1 MQLMKHMLTRISLS
15 FLALCS
21 FAGSSFAQSSI
32 AVTPATANAT
42 QSVEIKEMQKL
53 EDQWS
58 DAIVKRD
65 QYGLELLLSPLY
77 VGISANGEVTTRNQQ
92 IALLFNKT
100 TDPLTMEQR
109 VISARMLGDVAVV
122 NGTYITRRK
131 DGSNS
136 LEERGIFTHVYQ
148 KVRSNWLCIN
158 SQRTLVAEES
168 GAKQKTAKKSN
179 ADLPFHV
186 PFLFKGADSTKAQP
200 QAPATTDPQT
210 AQQQSPQ
217 QQPQQ

>member
-1 MQLMKHMLTRISLS
+1 MNNMFTRISLS
-15 FLALCS
+15 FLALCTV
-21 FAGSSFAQSSI
+21 AGTSFAQSPV
-32 AVTPATANAT
+32 AVTPATANAS

-77 VGISANGEVTTRNQQ
+77 VGISANGEVSTRNQQ
-92 IALLFNKT
+92 ITLLFNKA

-131 DGSNS
+131 DGSNA

-148 KVRSNWLCIN
+148 RVRSNWLCIN
-158 SQRTLVAEES
+158 SQRTIVAEDS
-168 GAKQKTAKKSN
+168 GAKQKVSKKSN

-186 PFLFKGADSTKAQP
+186 PFLFKGADSAK
-200 QAPATTDPQT
+200 
-210 AQQQSPQ
+210 Q
-217 QQPQQ
+217 QQPAPAQSDAQAAPQPQ

>member
-1 MQLMKHMLTRISLS
+1 MKYMLTRISLS
-15 FLALCS
+15 FLALCT
-21 FAGSSFAQSSI
+21 FAGFSFAQSSV
-32 AVTPATANAT
+32 AVTPATANAA

-92 IALLFNKT
+92 IALLFQKT

-158 SQRTLVAEES
+158 SQRTLVAEEA

-186 PFLFKGADSTKAQP
+186 PFLFKGADSTKPQQ
-200 QAPATTDPQT
+200 QAPATADPQT
-210 AQQQSPQ
+210 AQQQPNQ
-217 QQPQQ
+217 

>member
-1 MQLMKHMLTRISLS
+1 MKQMFIRITLFS
-15 FLALCS
+15 LALCTL
-21 FAGSSFAQSSI
+21 AGSSFAQV
-32 AVTPATANAT
+32 AVTPATANAS

-77 VGISANGEVTTRNQQ
+77 VGISASGEVSTRNQQ
-92 IALLFNKT
+92 IALLFSKT

-109 VISARMLGDVAVV
+109 VISARLLGDVAVV

-131 DGSNS
+131 NGSDT

-148 KVRSNWLCIN
+148 RVRSNWLCIN
-158 SQRTLVAEES
+158 SQRTVVAEES
-168 GAKQKTAKKSN
+168 GAKQKVANAKKSS

-186 PFLFKGADSTKAQP
+186 PFLYKGAESAKQQPPPGQTDAQ
-200 QAPATTDPQT
+200 A
-210 AQQQSPQ
+210 AQQQQTPQ
-217 QQPQQ
+217 Q

>member
-1 MQLMKHMLTRISLS
+1 MKHKFTRISFS
-15 FLALCS
+15 FLALCT

-32 AVTPATANAT
+32 AVTPATANAS
-42 QSVEIKEMQKL
+42 QAVEIKEMQKL

-77 VGISANGEVTTRNQQ
+77 VGISASGEVTTRNQQ

-109 VISARMLGDVAVV
+109 VISARMLGDIAVV

-131 DGSNS
+131 NGADS

-158 SQRTLVAEES
+158 SQRTIVAEDS
-168 GAKQKTAKKSN
+168 SAKQKAAKKSN

-186 PFLFKGADSTKAQP
+186 PFLYKGAESTKSQQP
-200 QAPATTDPQT
+200 QDQSQASTQAT
-210 AQQQSPQ
+210 Q
-217 QQPQQ
+217 QQPQPQQ

>member
-1 MQLMKHMLTRISLS
+1 MEHMFTRISLP
-15 FLALCS
+15 FLALCM
-21 FAGSSFAQSSI
+21 FAGSSFAQSPV
-32 AVTPATANAT
+32 AVTPATANPA
-42 QSVEIKEMQKL
+42 QSAEIKEMQKL

-77 VGISANGEVTTRNQQ
+77 VGIAANGEVSTRNQQ
-92 IALLFNKT
+92 IALLFNKSS
-100 TDPLTMEQR
+100 DPLTMEQR

-131 DGSNS
+131 DGSNT
-136 LEERGIFTHVYQ
+136 LEERGIFTHVFQ
-148 KVRSNWLCIN
+148 KVRSNWMCIN
-158 SQRTLVAEES
+158 SQRTIVAEDS

-186 PFLFKGADSTKAQP
+186 PFLFKGADSTK
-200 QAPATTDPQT
+200 
-210 AQQQSPQ
+210 
-217 QQPQQ
+217 QPQQSDTQATSQQQAPQ

>member
-1 MQLMKHMLTRISLS
+1 MKHKLTRISLP
-15 FLALCS
+15 FLALCT
-21 FAGSSFAQSSI
+21 FAGSSFAQSSV
-32 AVTPATANAT
+32 AVTPTTANAS
-42 QSVEIKEMQKL
+42 QAVEIKEMQKL

-58 DAIVKRD
+58 DAVVKRD

-131 DGSNS
+131 NGPESI
-136 LEERGIFTHVYQ
+136 EERGIFTHVYQ

-158 SQRTLVAEES
+158 SQRTIVAEDS
-168 GAKQKTAKKSN
+168 SAKQKTAKKSN

-186 PFLFKGADSTKAQP
+186 PFLFKGAESTKSPQQP
-200 QAPATTDPQT
+200 QDQSQASTQAT
-210 AQQQSPQ
+210 Q
-217 QQPQQ
+217 QQPQPQQ

>member
-1 MQLMKHMLTRISLS
+1 MKYMLTRISLS
-15 FLALCS
+15 LLVLCS
-21 FAGSSFAQSSI
+21 FAGLSFAQSSV
-32 AVTPATANAT
+32 AVTPATANAA
-42 QSVEIKEMQKL
+42 QSAEIKEMQKL

-92 IALLFNKT
+92 IALLYQKT

-148 KVRSNWLCIN
+148 RVRSNWLCIN

-186 PFLFKGADSTKAQP
+186 PFLFKGADSTKPQQ
-200 QAPATTDPQT
+200 QAPASTDPQT

-217 QQPQQ
+217 Q

>member
-1 MQLMKHMLTRISLS
+1 MKYMFIRISLS
-15 FLALCS
+15 FFALCT
-21 FAGSSFAQSSI
+21 FAGSSFAQSSV
-32 AVTPATANAT
+32 AVTPATANAS

-58 DAIVKRD
+58 DAVVKRD

-77 VGISANGEVTTRNQQ
+77 VGISAGGEVTTRNQQ

-136 LEERGIFTHVYQ
+136 IEERGIFTHVYQ

-158 SQRTLVAEES
+158 SQRTIVAEDS

-186 PFLFKGADSTKAQP
+186 PFLFKGADSTKPQQ

-210 AQQQSPQ
+210 AQQQ
-217 QQPQQ
+217 QPQQ

>member
-1 MQLMKHMLTRISLS
+1 MNKMFIRTSLS
-15 FLALCS
+15 FFALCT
-21 FAGSSFAQSSI
+21 FAGTSFAQSPVT
-32 AVTPATANAT
+32 VTPATANAA

-77 VGISANGEVTTRNQQ
+77 VGISANGEVSTRNQQ
-92 IALLFNKT
+92 ITLLFNKT

-122 NGTYITRRK
+122 NGTYIMRRK
-131 DGSNS
+131 NGSDT

-148 KVRSNWLCIN
+148 RVRSNWLCIN
-158 SQRTLVAEES
+158 SQRTVVAEES
-168 GAKQKTAKKSN
+168 GAKQKVSKKSN

-186 PFLFKGADSTKAQP
+186 PFLFKGADSAKQ
-200 QAPATTDPQT
+200 
-210 AQQQSPQ
+210 Q
-217 QQPQQ
+217 QQPGPAQSDAQAAPQPQ